1 MPNMPPK
8 WITLPLPL
16 PLPEGEAEGH
26 QQNAA
31 CELAPKGETPPAPA
45 AEGMAA
51 PEGMADVGQWAA
63 GQIAMIG
70 VSARARAMMQRR
82 AERAAARAEARATK
96 GKRRRAGGEGGE

>member
-16 PLPEGEAEGH
+16 PEGEGH
-26 QQNAA
+26 IRGQQPAA
-31 CELAPKGETPPAPA
+31 CELAPEGETPPAPA

-82 AERAAARAEARATK
+82 AERDKARAEARATK